1 MRITDATYDLRSPA
15 LRALRKRRMRV
26 FVVNSLRRPKMRLY
40 VKSDQAGQG
49 EDPQSFGVRRTQ
61 WADGAIEPS

>member
-1 MRITDATYDLRSPA
+1 
-15 LRALRKRRMRV
+15 
-26 FVVNSLRRPKMRLY
+26 MRLY